1 MSWCR
6 TYDKRL
12 VPISWR
18 SYAKQQASL
27 CQPSNAADAP
37 PRVLGTSS
45 GFTRCTTV
53 PGAPLICTLGGR
65 RGSVVFSLGFSQC
78 ASVKESLQ
86 PVNMS
91 YRGSQLAELCMS
103 VSRPFPTIK
112 CSGRATTCSGR
123 IKRVHPLHHGAS
135 RAADLHVG
143 RLERVRD
150 AFPWGWLCA
159 LP

>member
-1 MSWCR
+1 MFSKISAASNECLER
-6 TYDKRL
+6 TGNHLFFQHFSCELATQRFFGRPLRL
-12 VPISWR
+12 V
-18 SYAKQQASL
+18 
-27 CQPSNAADAP
+27 
-37 PRVLGTSS
+37 
-45 GFTRCTTV
+45 
-53 PGAPLICTLGGR
+53 LGGR

-135 RAADLHVG
+135 RAADLHVSL
-143 RLERVRD
+143 RSVKRVVNNR
-150 AFPWGWLCA
+150 WQREKC
-159 LP
+159 